1 VAVKRKSTS
10 SFSAFQNR
18 FRKVIRDP
26 LNRNNP
32 LNLNDKQLKTIYN
45 GISPVIETS
54 IFAEMERVMT
64 AIQTSLDAVS
74 ERVDKNINLVSYI
87 NNDINLNRI
96 VMHITSNFQSLPEQ
110 RINILMVHNKAYQ
123 ILEDNLFGEAFVGN
137 NGFQKAYQL
146 HEELL
151 KLFHSR
157 YHDLLFEGNVLDT
170 DEKVESTVIEKS
182 VQSYDVTIRE
192 VQEGGENG

>member
-1 VAVKRKSTS
+1 
-10 SFSAFQNR
+10 
-18 FRKVIRDP
+18 
-26 LNRNNP
+26 
-32 LNLNDKQLKTIYN
+32 
-45 GISPVIETS
+45 
-54 IFAEMERVMT
+54 MERVMT

>member
-1 VAVKRKSTS
+1 MAVKEKSGS

-18 FRKVIRDP
+18 FRKVIC
-26 LNRNNP
+26 NP
-32 LNLNDKQLKTIYN
+32 LKRNIPLDLNDKQLKALYN

-64 AIQTSLDAVS
+64 AIRTSLDAVI
-74 ERVDKNINLVSYI
+74 ERVDKNINLDSYMS
-87 NNDINLNRI
+87 NDINLKRI
-96 VMHITSNFQSLPEQ
+96 ITHVTSNYQSLPEQ

-123 ILEDNLFGEAFVGN
+123 KLEDNLFGETFVGN

-170 DEKVESTVIEKS
+170 DEKVESTVIGKS
-182 VQSYDVTIRE
+182 VQSYDVKIRE
-192 VQEGGENG
+192 MQEGGEDG

>member
-1 VAVKRKSTS
+1 MAVKRKSTS